1 MKGERRR
8 VDKISFSE
16 RTSMCGIVGYYGE
29 KDPKEVIMDGLKAL
43 EYRGYD
49 SAGVAIFDK
58 GSVKRVRAEGKL
70 HNLEALL
77 KDTHFDGR
85 SGIGHTR
92 WATHGIPSERNAHP
106 HTVDGVSIVHNGII
120 ENYME
125 IKEEL
130 SRENVQF
137 GSDTDSELVAHL
149 IAREVKDTKNLLK
162 AVINILPK
170 LHGAFSIVTLW
181 EESPNEIVAFKN
193 GPPLLLGVGES
204 ENIIASDLQAIVKHT
219 KNIVYLEDNEIV
231 HINGKSYS
239 VYSHEGK
246 KIDRTPDTVEWTE
259 EAAEKKGYPHYMLKE
274 IFEQPR
280 TVANA
285 MAPYIELE
293 KMTLKMG
300 QLAGKSEAEIAE
312 ELKKFGRIIIVACG
326 TSFYAGMV
334 AEYYLEK
341 IAKIPVEVEFAS
353 EFRYREPIL
362 EDDTLVLFISQSGET
377 ADTIAAMKLVK
388 EQNIPTMSLCNV
400 RLSTLDRATQYK
412 MYMNCEAEIGV
423 ASTKAFTSSL
433 VLLNLFSLYMGKIR
447 GHVDAQEEKKHIRG
461 LLDFP
466 SLMEKVLAY
475 DSFFNET
482 AQDLKQFKGFLYIGR
497 GVSFP
502 IAMEGALKLK
512 ELAYMHAEGY
522 AAGEMKHGPIALI
535 DKKMAI
541 VAVAPQDDVFEKTI
555 SNIEEV
561 VARGGQVIAI
571 GSEQNDKMKNLALHY
586 LTLPQAHWS
595 LNPILAVVPLQL
607 MAYHVSDS
615 LGYDVDQPRN
625 LAKSVTVE

>member
-1 MKGERRR
+1 
-8 VDKISFSE
+8 
-16 RTSMCGIVGYYGE
+16 MCGIVGYYGE
-29 KDPKEVIMDGLKAL
+29 RNPKDVIMEGLKAL

-49 SAGVAIFDK
+49 SAGVAIFDH
-58 GSVKRVRAEGKL
+58 GEVKRVRAEGKL
-70 HNLEALL
+70 VNLETLL
-77 KDTHFDGR
+77 KNTKFDGHT
-85 SGIGHTR
+85 GIGHTR
-92 WATHGIPSERNAHP
+92 WATHGVPSERNAHP
-106 HTVDGVSIVHNGII
+106 HSVDGISIVHNGII
-120 ENYME
+120 ENYMQ

-130 SRENVQF
+130 SKDGVEF
-137 GSDTDSELVAHL
+137 DSDTDSELVAHL
-149 IAREVKDTKNLLK
+149 IAREIKKTKNLLK
-162 AVINILPK
+162 AVFNILPK

-181 EESPNEIVAFKN
+181 QESPDEIVAFKN
-193 GPPLLLGVGES
+193 GPPLVLGAGDG
-204 ENIIASDLQAIVKHT
+204 ENIIASDLQAIVKYT
-219 KNIVYLEDNEIV
+219 KNIVYIEDNEVIHV
-231 HINGKSYS
+231 NGARYAL
-239 VYSHEGK
+239 YTHDGK
-246 KIDRTPDTVEWTE
+246 KVDRAPEKIEWTA
-259 EAAEKKGYPHYMLKE
+259 EAAEKKGYPHFMLKE

-285 MAPYIELE
+285 IQPYIDLNT
-293 KMTLKMG
+293 MSLKM
-300 QLAGKSEAEIAE
+300 AGLIDRASEE
-312 ELKKFGRIIIVACG
+312 EVAKKLSQVDRMIIVACG
-326 TSFYAGMV
+326 TSYYAGMV

-341 IAKIPVEVEFAS
+341 IAKIPVEIEFAS
-353 EFRYREPIL
+353 EFRYRDPII
-362 EDDTLVLFISQSGET
+362 DKNTLVLFISQSGET

-388 EQNIPTMSLCNV
+388 EKGISTMSLCNV
-400 RLSTLDRATQYK
+400 RLSTLDRATQVK
-412 MYMNCEAEIGV
+412 MYMNCETEIGV

-433 VLLNLFSLYMGKIR
+433 ILLNLFSLYMGKVH
-447 GHVDAQEEKKHIRG
+447 GHINADEEKNHIRA

-475 DSFFNET
+475 DSFFKET
-482 AQDLKQFKGFLYIGR
+482 AEDLKKFKGFLYIGR

-512 ELAYMHAEGY
+512 ELAYLHAEGY

-535 DKKMAI
+535 DKDMAI
-541 VAVAPQDDVFEKTI
+541 VAVAPEDDVFEKTM

-561 VARGGQVIAI
+561 AARGGKVIAI
-571 GSEQNDKMKNLALHY
+571 GSEQNKLMKRIAIHY

>member
-1 MKGERRR
+1 
-8 VDKISFSE
+8 
-16 RTSMCGIVGYYGE
+16 MCGIVGYFGE
-29 KDPKEVIMDGLKAL
+29 KNPKDVIMEGLKAL

-49 SAGVAIFDK
+49 SAGVAIFDH
-58 GSVKRVRAEGKL
+58 GTIKRVRAEGKL
-70 HNLEALL
+70 VNLEVLL
-77 KDTHFDGR
+77 KDSKFDGR
-85 SGIGHTR
+85 TGIGHTR

-106 HTVDGVSIVHNGII
+106 HTVDRVSIVHNGII
-120 ENYME
+120 ENYMD

-130 SRENVQF
+130 AKDNVKF
-137 GSDTDSELVAHL
+137 TSDTDSELVAHL
-149 IAREVKDTKNLLK
+149 IAREVKTTKNLLK
-162 AVINILPK
+162 AVFNVLPK

-181 EESPNEIVAFKN
+181 EETPNEIVAFKN
-193 GPPLLLGVGES
+193 GPPLLLGVGEG

-219 KNIVYLEDNEIV
+219 KNIVYLEDNEVV
-231 HINGKSYS
+231 HIDGKNYA
-239 VYSHEGK
+239 VYTHDQK
-246 KIDRTPDTVEWTE
+246 KVNRAPEKIEWTSE
-259 EAAEKKGYPHYMLKE
+259 KAEKKGYPHFMLKE

-285 MAPYIELE
+285 IQPYIDL
-293 KMTLKMG
+293 KTMTLKME
-300 QLAGKSEAEIAE
+300 QLGNCTEI
-312 ELKKFGRIIIVACG
+312 ELAKKLSQFNRMIIVACG
-326 TSFYAGMV
+326 TSYYAGMV

-341 IAKIPVEVEFAS
+341 VAKIPVEVEFAS
-353 EFRYREPIL
+353 EFRYREPII
-362 EDDTLVLFISQSGET
+362 DKNTLVLFISQSGET

-388 EQNIPTMSLCNV
+388 EQGITTMSLCNV
-400 RLSTLDRATQYK
+400 KLSTLDRATHFK
-412 MYMNCEAEIGV
+412 MYMNCETEIGV

-433 VLLNLFSLYMGKIR
+433 ILLNLFSLYIGKIH
-447 GHVDAQEEKKHIRG
+447 GHVNADEEKKHIRA

-475 DSFFNET
+475 NSFFKDTANE
-482 AQDLKQFKGFLYIGR
+482 LKKFKGFLYIGR
-497 GVSFP
+497 GVNFP

-535 DKKMAI
+535 DKNMAI
-541 VAVAPQDDVFEKTI
+541 VAVAPQDDVFEKTM
-555 SNIEEV
+555 SNVEEV
-561 VARGGQVIAI
+561 AARGGQVIGI
-571 GSEQNDKMKNLALHY
+571 GSEQNQKMKKVSLHY

-595 LNPILAVVPLQL
+595 LNPILATVPLQL

>member
-1 MKGERRR
+1 
-8 VDKISFSE
+8 
-16 RTSMCGIVGYYGE
+16 MCGIVGYYGE
-29 KDPKEVIMDGLKAL
+29 KSPKDVIMDGLKAL

-49 SAGVAIFDK
+49 SAGVAIFDH
-58 GSVKRVRAEGKL
+58 GEVKRVRAEGKL
-70 HNLEALL
+70 GNLEALL
-77 KDTHFDGR
+77 KDTKFDGHT
-85 SGIGHTR
+85 GIGHTR
-92 WATHGIPSERNAHP
+92 WATHGVPSERNAHP

-120 ENYME
+120 ENYIE
-125 IKEEL
+125 IKESLAKEGVKF
-130 SRENVQF
+130 SSE
-137 GSDTDSELVAHL
+137 TDSELVAHL
-149 IAREVKDTKNLLK
+149 ISREVKKTKNLLK
-162 AVINILPK
+162 AVFDVLPK

-181 EESPNEIVAFKN
+181 QETPNEIVAFKN
-193 GPPLLLGVGES
+193 GPPLLLGVGKN

-219 KNIVYLEDNEIV
+219 KDIVYVEDNEVIHV
-231 HINGKSYS
+231 NGAKHALYTSDGKTINRKP
-239 VYSHEGK
+239 ET
-246 KIDRTPDTVEWTE
+246 IEWTQ
-259 EAAEKKGYPHYMLKE
+259 EAAEKKGYPHFMLKE

-285 MAPYIELE
+285 IQPYIDLSTV
-293 KMTLKMG
+293 TLKMG
-300 QLAGKSEAEIAE
+300 QIANTTE
-312 ELKKFGRIIIVACG
+312 EDLKKQLSQFDRMIIVACG
-326 TSFYAGMV
+326 TSYYAGMV

-341 IAKIPVEVEFAS
+341 VAKIPVEIEFAS
-353 EFRYREPIL
+353 EFRYREPIV
-362 EDDTLVLFISQSGET
+362 DKKTLVLFISQSGET

-388 EQNIPTMSLCNV
+388 EQGVSTMSLCNV
-400 RLSTLDRATQYK
+400 KLSTLDRATQFK

-433 VLLNLFSLYMGKIR
+433 ILLNMFSLYLGKIR
-447 GHVDAQEEKKHIRG
+447 GHVNADSEKKHIRG

-475 DSFFNET
+475 DSFFKET
-482 AQDLKQFKGFLYIGR
+482 AEDLKKFKGFLYIGR
-497 GVSFP
+497 GVNYP

-535 DKKMAI
+535 DEKMAI
-541 VAVAPQDDVFEKTI
+541 VAVAPQDDVFEKTM
-555 SNIEEV
+555 SNVEEV
-561 VARGGQVIAI
+561 AARGGKVIGI
-571 GSEQNDKMKNLALHY
+571 GSEQNESMKRVSQHY

-607 MAYHVSDS
+607 MAYHVSES